1 MIGKKIFAVI
11 RREFVTRAKTK
22 GFIIGTLLFPVILIF
37 IFGGIFIFSALVKPS
52 TQDFVVIDQTG
63 TIYERFV
70 ELLPDTLRNG
80 EPKYQFSQ
88 RYADSGQLEETLAEL
103 QRHTIQKEID
113 GYLVIPA
120 DIYETREVR
129 YSARS
134 VSDFDELREL
144 ERALSRIVTNQRLE
158 KLGFSPSEIRDQFDL
173 GRVNLVSHQV
183 TDGGEIQKN
192 SGASFILTYVLAY
205 ILLILTMVYGQT
217 LMRSV
222 IEEKSQRITETIV
235 SSVSPLDLLT
245 GKLIGVCALGFVQLF
260 TVGIMILGLVA
271 YGEGILMG
279 LGVNVGEL
287 LGIVRDIQF
296 SASIFGFMMFY
307 FVVGFLFYAGLF
319 AAVGAMVNTE
329 DEGQQFQMPLII
341 LIMLGYF
348 LMFSVAKN
356 PDTGS
361 AYWLSLVPFYTPLL
375 MFARIAVSDPVMPSG
390 VYLSIFTMIGFTF
403 LIIWFSARI
412 YRVGILMYGKK
423 PSLKEAIRW
432 IRYK

>member
-1 MIGKKIFAVI
+1 MIGKKIFAVV

-37 IFGGIFIFSALVKPS
+37 IFGGVFIFSALVKPS

-390 VYLSIFTMIGFTF
+390 AYLSIFTMIGFTF

>member
-390 VYLSIFTMIGFTF
+390 AYLSIFTMIGFTF